1 MLQEE
6 QQDPQRCPAVY
17 YNMSTTNGILDNG
30 VLIPASNIT
39 WADLTD
45 SPYGSWAQW
54 TAWDGGNPKLPLTY
68 VTDSV
73 DFGRID
79 NINVALELDYSGT
92 LTLTLQHSNDNTTFT
107 DVSIS
112 ASSTVAG
119 FRARFVRFSF
129 SIAGTDAQVVKILA
143 SLSNETQSETFQLT
157 TSDLEGATSA
167 REIDLFKNYSK
178 IVAITGTAEAS
189 ENYVATDYV
198 ATDYVETGFPLLLTV
213 VDIDATDSAGELAPT
228 IKLVD
233 LSGNAQDGTVFVNVL
248 GLPRMVSDA
257 QKQITIQKT

>member
-1 MLQEE
+1 
-6 QQDPQRCPAVY
+6 
-17 YNMSTTNGILDNG
+17 MSTTNGILDNG

-39 WADLTD
+39 WADLAN

-54 TAWDGGNPKLPLTY
+54 TQWDGGDPKLPLTY

-92 LTLTLQHSNDNTTFT
+92 LTLTLQHSNDDVSFT
-107 DVSIS
+107 DVTVN

-119 FRARFVRFSF
+119 FKARFVRFSL

-143 SLSNETQSETFQLT
+143 KLSNETQSETFQFN
-157 TSDLEGATSA
+157 TSELEGTTSA
-167 REIDLFKNYSK
+167 REINLFKNYSK
-178 IVAITGTAEAS
+178 IVAITGAAEVS
-189 ENYVATDYV
+189 ENYVASDYV
-198 ATDYVETGFPLLLTV
+198 ATDYVETGIPLLLTV

-233 LSGNAQDGTVFVNVL
+233 LAGGAEDGTVFVNVL

-257 QKQITIQKT
+257 LKQITIQKT